1 MLRMNKLLVLKLII
15 AIFCAT
21 LNEVNTLKIK
31 DKMKLKGK
39 NN

>member
-1 MLRMNKLLVLKLII
+1 MNKLLVLKLII

-21 LNEVNTLKIK
+21 FNEVNTLKIK